1 MFHPPSGLPEQVQHF
16 LGLEDAR
23 RLLADLNRILH
34 TTAFNPRVSNP
45 CFCLALLLSFG
56 SLGFILPVSLG
67 FPTGYES
74 SDDYSGEPKER
85 WGGEEVERSSSS
97 PIGMNI
103 GLMLFLMFLPYSV
116 FFFLVYYMKSA
127 RKRRLLRHVRKWN
140 SSNTGVKLS
149 FGGGGS
155 TPRGV
160 TVGSEF
166 GGTYDNFYM
175 AMWDPKGLMFKG
187 YLHVFVHTAERQEWC
202 RWATLWIEQHGQG
215 KLKCPRTSGQPYV
228 APVPRGEAPAVPYQ
242 PPAGFALVPAGQVL
256 LDTRPTLDHRHLA
269 QGHQGL

>member
-74 SDDYSGEPKER
+74 SDDYSGEHKER
-85 WGGEEVERSSSS
+85 WGGEEVDRSSSS

-140 SSNTGVKLS
+140 SFNTGVKLS

-187 YLHVFVHTAERQEWC
+187 YLHVFVHTEERQEWC
-202 RWATLWIEQHGQG
+202 RTYGRL
-215 KLKCPRTSGQPYV
+215 YV
-228 APVPRGEAPAVPYQ
+228 PPVPLGQAPAVPYQ
-242 PPAGFALVPAGQVL
+242 PPAGFALVPAGQAYQPPPGYALVPINEARAPE
-256 LDTRPTLDHRHLA
+256 DPPSYDKATA
-269 QGHQGL
+269 